1 MRYIPMITTNDIL
14 ARLRNGESMDM
25 IGQSIADVLNA
36 AQNAY
41 DAEMEAQAQAK
52 IANDLMLKKRELAED
67 FIHLMQEYGD
77 LVCPGS
83 RDILDEYT
91 DEDLDE
97 MIHAIDQMFNLLQF
111 AIQMRAAAGEI
122 KHVPA
127 PSHITPVAGVP
138 KSDDEVLANFLKSL
152 V

>member
-1 MRYIPMITTNDIL
+1 MITTNDIL
-14 ARLRNGESMDM
+14 ARLRNGESMDA
-25 IGQSIADVLNA
+25 IGQSIADVLNE
-36 AQNAY
+36 AQDAY
-41 DAEMEAQAQAK
+41 DAELEAAKKAQA
-52 IANDLMLKKRELAED
+52 ANDLIIKKRELAED
-67 FIHLMQEYGD
+67 FICLMQEYGD

-83 RDILDEYT
+83 RDILSEYT

-111 AIQMRAAAGEI
+111 AIQMRTMVEEQKPQATSKI
-122 KHVPA
+122 
-127 PSHITPVAGVP
+127 IPVTRAP

>member
-1 MRYIPMITTNDIL
+1 MISEKDIL

-36 AQNAY
+36 AQSAY

-52 IANDLMLKKRELAED
+52 IANDLMLKKRELTED

-83 RDILDEYT
+83 RDILDDYT

-97 MIHAIDQMFNLLQF
+97 MIAAIDQMFDLLQF
-111 AIQMRAAAGEI
+111 AIQMRTMVEEQKPQATS
-122 KHVPA
+122 K
-127 PSHITPVAGVP
+127 ITPVTKAP

>member
-1 MRYIPMITTNDIL
+1 MITTNDIL
-14 ARLRNGESMDM
+14 ARLRNGESMDA
-25 IGQSIADVLNA
+25 IGMSIADILNE

-41 DAEMEAQAQAK
+41 DAELEAAKKAQA
-52 IANDLMLKKRELAED
+52 ANDLAIKKRELAED
-67 FIHLMQEYGD
+67 FIHLMQDYGD

-83 RDILDEYT
+83 RDILSEYT

-111 AIQMRAAAGEI
+111 AIQMRTALEE
-122 KHVPA
+122 KPQTK
-127 PSHITPVAGVP
+127 SHITPNLQLG

>member
-1 MRYIPMITTNDIL
+1 MISEKDIL
-14 ARLRNGESMDM
+14 ARLRNGESMDA

-41 DAEMEAQAQAK
+41 DAEMEAQAKAK
-52 IANDLMLKKRELAED
+52 AANDLMMQKRELAED
-67 FIHLMQEYGD
+67 FIHLMQDYGD

-83 RDILDEYT
+83 RDILDDYT

-97 MIHAIDQMFNLLQF
+97 MIGAIDQMFNLLSF
-111 AIQMRAAAGEI
+111 AIQMRAVAGEI

-127 PSHITPVAGVP
+127 PSHITPVTGAP
-138 KSDDEVLANFLKSL
+138 KSDDEIIANFLKSL